1 MSGGAPGAPGP
12 GGPAGASVDAAVR
25 IEGIISGLLR
35 YGTYLAVVLVLAG
48 VAGMLLTGVD
58 PLAHGAAPAFDASS
72 IPGDLLALRP
82 RGFLWA
88 GLVTVMA
95 LPVGRVVVAG
105 LGFLAA
111 GDRRLALVSGAVL
124 LVVLASI
131 LAALAAG
138 G

>member
-1 MSGGAPGAPGP
+1 MSSDVPTPGAPSS
-12 GGPAGASVDAAVR
+12 ATADAAVR
-25 IEGIISGLLR
+25 IEAIISGLLR
-35 YGTYLAVVLVLAG
+35 NGTYLAVALVLVG

-58 PLAHGAAPAFDASS
+58 PLDHGGVPGFDAAS

-88 GLVTVMA
+88 GLITVMA

-111 GDRRLALVSGAVL
+111 GDRRLAMVSGAVL

-131 LAALAAG
+131 VAALAVG